1 MNAIL
6 LLQRC
11 GLVLA
16 AGAMCAAAQAQPRSF
31 DRPLT
36 IVVGFGPGGAGD
48 LVARKVAQALSAQI
62 GQPVVVENKPGAGNA
77 AGAMQVLQSRPDG
90 YTMLL
95 TGNGTAISAALFKSL
110 PYSIVKDFRH
120 VSSIAGFDLAL
131 IANGD
136 SRFANVAD
144 VIAYAKA
151 NPGKMNIGTSR
162 VGSTQHLAAELFKS
176 MAGIEAVS
184 IPYKTT
190 GEMLAAVRSNDVQVA
205 FEILSPILGQL
216 ASNNVKAL
224 GVTAGRRF
232 PGLPGVPTIAESGL
246 PGFEASSWAG
256 VSVPAATPADMVE
269 RLSQAF
275 RAAVA
280 TDDVQKTLQAM
291 GYVAA
296 GSTPQEMTTRIE
308 TDLAKWK
315 KVIEQAHIPQQ

>member
-1 MNAIL
+1 MNAHFW
-6 LLQRC
+6 LQRGC
-11 GLVLA
+11 FALA
-16 AGAMCAAAQAQPRSF
+16 AGAMCAAAHAQSF

-48 LVARKVAQALSAQI
+48 LVTRKVAQALSAQI
-62 GQPVVVENKPGAGNA
+62 GQPVVIENKPGAGNA
-77 AGAMQVLQSRPDG
+77 AGAMQVLQARPDG

-110 PYSIVKDFRH
+110 PYSITKDFRH

-136 SRFANVAD
+136 SRFASVAD

-151 NPGKMNIGTSR
+151 HPGKMNIGTSR

-184 IPYKTT
+184 IPYKST

-216 ASNNVKAL
+216 ASHTVKAL
-224 GVTAGRRF
+224 GVTSARRF

-246 PGFEASSWAG
+246 PGFDASSWAG
-256 VSVPAATPADMVE
+256 ISVPAATPTDMVE
-269 RLSQAF
+269 RLSRAF

-280 TDDVQKTLQAM
+280 TDDVQKSLQAM

-308 TDLAKWK
+308 SDLAKWK